1 MASSIQTQRN
11 LKEEIT
17 LTPNGFLFDH
27 VTGLT
32 YTVNSTG
39 GLILKHLMD
48 GESAPATIKAL
59 TSTFDVGE
67 SIAQK
72 DLEEFLEQVRAFGVL

>member
-11 LKEEIT
+11 LKDEIT

-32 YTVNSTG
+32 YTVNSSG
-39 GLILKHLMD
+39 GVILKNLME
-48 GESAPATIKAL
+48 GKSAATTVKAL
-59 TSTFDVGE
+59 TESFDISE

-72 DLEEFLEQVRAFGVL
+72 DLEEFLEQVRSFGVL

>member
-11 LKEEIT
+11 LKEEVT

-32 YTVNSTG
+32 YTVNASG

-48 GESAPATIKAL
+48 GESAATTIKAM
-59 TSTFDVGE
+59 TSSFDVGE

>member
-11 LKEEIT
+11 LKDEIT

-32 YTVNSTG
+32 YTVNGTG
-39 GLILKHLMD
+39 GLILKHFME
-48 GESAPATIKAL
+48 GKSAATTIKAM
-59 TSTFDVGE
+59 TENFDVSE
-67 SIAQK
+67 SLAQK
-72 DLEEFLEQVRAFGVL
+72 DLEEFLEQVRSFGVL

>member
-1 MASSIQTQRN
+1 MAGSIQTQRN

-32 YTVNSTG
+32 YTVNASG
-39 GLILKHLMD
+39 GLILKHLME
-48 GESAPATIKAL
+48 GESAATTIKAM

-67 SIAQK
+67 SIVQK
-72 DLEEFLEQVRAFGVL
+72 DLEEFLEQVRTFGVL

>member
-1 MASSIQTQRN
+1 MATTLKTQRN

-32 YTVNSTG
+32 YTVNETG
-39 GLILKHLMD
+39 GLILKHLMEGGTAAEALKAMT
-48 GESAPATIKAL
+48 GEYDIS
-59 TSTFDVGE
+59 E
-67 SIAQK
+67 SMARK
-72 DLEEFLEQVRAFGVL
+72 DLEEFIEQVRSFGVL